1 MEEKKISQIDLSK
14 SIRRPRNTIHN
25 WIKYDRIPP
34 ADYAIKIAD
43 LLKVELRYLLTGENT
58 GEDLILN
65 NLQNSPKIKFLAEL
79 ALQLPDYRIDDL
91 LKFSKGWL
99 EDMENSKESAG

>member
-1 MEEKKISQIDLSK
+1 MGRKNISQVKIADTVGK
-14 SIRRPRNTIHN
+14 NKTTIN
-25 WIKYDRIPP
+25 KWIKYDRIPP

-43 LLKVELRYLLTGENT
+43 LLKVELRYFLTGEET
-58 GEDLILN
+58 GEDLISN
-65 NLQNSPKIKFLAEL
+65 NLQNSPKIKFLAES

-99 EDMENSKESAG
+99 EDMETSKESAG